1 MGPQR
6 RIGIYVGFNSSS
18 IIKYLEPMTGNVFR
32 ARFADCHFN
41 ETVFPQL
48 GGKKSIPEGQHEITW
63 NASTL
68 SHLDQRTNQ
77 CELEVQMIIHLQNL
91 ANQLPDAFVDT
102 KKVTKSHIP
111 AANVPARVDIT
122 EGQKAFESKT
132 RSKRGRPIGSKD
144 ITPRKRRTNGKQN
157 NHEESNIENQIPEEI
172 QNEQIALEEVQV
184 PENNEISISYVH
196 RGEKWDRN
204 NFDVN
209 NIFAFQVTLDIIQND
224 DDPEP
229 QNTNECRQRNDW
241 PKWREAMQTEL
252 HSLIKRDVFGP
263 VVQTP
268 ASIKPVGNKWVFVRK
283 RNENND
289 IIRYKARLVA
299 QGFSQRPGIDYEETY
314 SPVMDAITFH
324 FLISLA
330 VSEELDMRLMDV
342 ITAYLYGSIDSDI
355 HMKIPKGFKLP
366 EAVSTK
372 PRSMLSIKL
381 QRSLYGLKQ
390 SRRMWYNRLS
400 EYLLKEGYVN
410 NPICPCVFIKKSET
424 GFAIIAVYVDDLNLV
439 GTLEELTKT
448 AEYLKKEFEMKDLGK
463 TKFCISLQIEHFPNG
478 VLVHQ
483 STYIKKILKRFNMD
497 KAHPLSSPM
506 VVRSL
511 DVKNDPFRPCE
522 KGEKL
527 LGPKVPYL
535 SVIGALMYLANCTRP
550 DIAFSVNLLA
560 RYSSAPIRR
569 HWKGIQHILRYLSGT
584 TDMGLFYSNK
594 YKEKLLGYANAG
606 YLSDPHKARSQ
617 TEYVFNY
624 NGTAISWRSVKQTM
638 VTTSSNHSE
647 ILAIHEASRE
657 CIWLRS
663 MIHHIQES
671 CGLSSVKDKPTILF
685 EDNAACIAQIKGGYI
700 KEDRTKHISPKF
712 FYTHELQNN
721 GEIDVQQIRSSDN
734 LADLFTKALPTSTFK
749 RLIYKVGMRK
759 VKDVDMR
766 GSMTEN

>member
-1 MGPQR
+1 
-6 RIGIYVGFNSSS
+6 
-18 IIKYLEPMTGNVFR
+18 
-32 ARFADCHFN
+32 
-41 ETVFPQL
+41 
-48 GGKKSIPEGQHEITW
+48 
-63 NASTL
+63 
-68 SHLDQRTNQ
+68 
-77 CELEVQMIIHLQNL
+77 MIIHLQNL
-91 ANQLPDAFVDT
+91 VNQLPDAFVDT

-111 AANVPARVDIT
+111 AANVTARVDIT
-122 EGQKAFESKT
+122 EGQKAYESKT

-157 NHEESNIENQIPEEI
+157 DHEESNIENQIPEEI

-209 NIFAFQVTLDIIQND
+209 NIFAFQVALDIIQND

-241 PKWREAMQTEL
+241 PKWREAMQAEL

-314 SPVMDAITFH
+314 SPVMDAITFR

-355 HMKIPKGFKLP
+355 HMKIPEGFKLP

-390 SRRMWYNRLS
+390 SGRMWYNRLS

-439 GTLEELTKT
+439 GTPEELTKT

-463 TKFCISLQIEHFPNG
+463 TKFCIGLQIEHFPNG

-497 KAHPLSSPM
+497 KTHQLSSPM

-522 KGEKL
+522 KGEEL
-527 LGPKVPYL
+527 LGPEVPYL
-535 SVIGALMYLANCTRP
+535 SAIGALMYLANCTRP

-560 RYSSAPIRR
+560 RYSSAPTRR

-594 YKEKLLGYANAG
+594 SKEKLLGYADAG

-617 TEYVFNY
+617 TGYAFNY

-638 VTTSSNHSE
+638 VATSSNHSE
-647 ILAIHEASRE
+647 IIAIHEVSRE

-671 CGLSSVKDKPTILF
+671 CRLSSVKDKPTILF

-700 KEDRTKHISPKF
+700 KGDRTKHISPKF
-712 FYTHELQNN
+712 FYTHELQKN
-721 GEIDVQQIRSSDN
+721 GEIDIQQIRSSDN

-749 RLIYKVGMRK
+749 KLIYKVGMRK

>member
-1 MGPQR
+1 
-6 RIGIYVGFNSSS
+6 
-18 IIKYLEPMTGNVFR
+18 
-32 ARFADCHFN
+32 
-41 ETVFPQL
+41 
-48 GGKKSIPEGQHEITW
+48 
-63 NASTL
+63 
-68 SHLDQRTNQ
+68 
-77 CELEVQMIIHLQNL
+77 MIIHLQNL

-157 NHEESNIENQIPEEI
+157 DHEESNIENQIPEEI

-209 NIFAFQVTLDIIQND
+209 NIFAFQVALDIIQND

-241 PKWREAMQTEL
+241 PKWREAMQAEL

-263 VVQTP
+263 VVQTL

-299 QGFSQRPGIDYEETY
+299 QGFSQRPGIGYEETY
-314 SPVMDAITFH
+314 SPVMDAITFR

-355 HMKIPKGFKLP
+355 HMKIPEGFKLL

-372 PRSMLSIKL
+372 SRSMLSIKL

-390 SRRMWYNRLS
+390 SGRMWYNRLS

-410 NPICPCVFIKKSET
+410 NPICPCVFIKKSEI

-463 TKFCISLQIEHFPNG
+463 TKFCIGLQIEHFPNG

-527 LGPKVPYL
+527 LGPEVPDL
-535 SVIGALMYLANCTRP
+535 SAIGALMYLANCTRP

-560 RYSSAPIRR
+560 RYSSAPTTR
-569 HWKGIQHILRYLSGT
+569 HWKGIQHILRFLSGT

-594 YKEKLLGYANAG
+594 SKEKLLGYADAG

-617 TEYVFNY
+617 TGYVFNY

-638 VTTSSNHSE
+638 VATSSNHSE

-700 KEDRTKHISPKF
+700 KGDITKHISPKF
-712 FYTHELQNN
+712 FYTHELQKN

-749 RLIYKVGMRK
+749 KLIYKVGMRK